1 MLDLGTLRIN
11 MSVAGAD
18 KAKTQLQEVNNETKN
33 VSSSS
38 AKGGKSV
45 ETFGSKMRA
54 AFSPAAIVAGAAAI
68 VGSVKSCVSAFG
80 DLEQSQGGAQALFKD
95 GFDQIEQYAAKS
107 ANSVQL
113 TSNEYYNFA
122 NSISGA
128 LSRSLDGDMD
138 AVADAANSAITYA
151 SDAAA
156 VLGTTTDDM
165 MGKLVSVAN
174 GNYETLDSLT
184 QGAFA
189 GTKQGLEDL
198 TKYASEGLGEA
209 LDPSNFDDVVTA
221 LQYFAEEQG
230 FAGQAAEEASHT
242 IQGSYATMTAA

>member
-18 KAKTQLQEVNNETKN
+18 KAKTQLQEVNTETKN
-33 VSSSS
+33 VSSS
-38 AKGGKSV
+38 ADKGGKSAESFGQKLKQAFTVAAVV
-45 ETFGSKMRA
+45 E
-54 AFSPAAIVAGAAAI
+54 GAKAI
-68 VGSVKSCVSAFG
+68 VGAVKSCVDAFG

-107 ANSVQL
+107 ASSVQL
-113 TSNEYYNFA
+113 TTNDYYNFA

-128 LSRSLDGDMD
+128 LSRSLDGDMN

-198 TKYASEGLGEA
+198 TKYASEGLGQA
-209 LDPSNFDDVVTA
+209 LDPSNFDDVITA
-221 LQYFAEEQG
+221 LQYYSKEQG

-242 IQGSYATMTAA
+242 IQGSYATMSAA